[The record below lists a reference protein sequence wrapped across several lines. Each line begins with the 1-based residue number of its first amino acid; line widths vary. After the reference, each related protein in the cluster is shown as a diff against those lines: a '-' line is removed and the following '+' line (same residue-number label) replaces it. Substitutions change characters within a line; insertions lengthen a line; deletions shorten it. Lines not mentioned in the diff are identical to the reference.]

1 MLPHFLSD
9 PKQPIRN
16 HLIQLSSW
24 LKWLKHCHVEG
35 ACRQNLRV
43 QKKTTSMQTNSLSR
57 EQICHFKSNS
67 SLGDNGSTDN
77 WLCKKKNIF
86 LCLKCPV
93 VHRLFKYNSI
103 FNQWDNICFQSNFLH
118 KTSPNWKKRGKQNR
132 PPEASARLKNYNFV
146 QFKDFFFFKSYV
158 VSQEE
163 FEHPK
168 TTQAKKKS
176 QTSLFKQTHL
186 VVICCWENSSQWRC
200 LQNDSQP

>member
-77 WLCKKKNIF
+77 WLCKKTNIF

-118 KTSPNWKKRGKQNR
+118 KTSPNWKKG
-132 PPEASARLKNYNFV
+132 EAEPSPWSLGSTEEITISFNLKT
-146 QFKDFFFFKSYV
+146 FFFKSYV

-168 TTQAKKKS
+168 TTQAKKKVKLLYS
-176 QTSLFKQTHL
+176 NRH
-186 VVICCWENSSQWRC
+186 I
-200 LQNDSQP
+200 